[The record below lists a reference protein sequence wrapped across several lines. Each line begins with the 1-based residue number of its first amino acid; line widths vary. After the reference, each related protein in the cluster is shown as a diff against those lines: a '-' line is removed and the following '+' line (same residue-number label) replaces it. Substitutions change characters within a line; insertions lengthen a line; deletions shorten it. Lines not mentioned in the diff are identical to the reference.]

1 MVHYHYHP
9 KNEMKRNVRAF
20 IFLETSLGKETEVA
34 EALWKLDEVKEV
46 HVIPG
51 RNDVLAVVEVSRRL
65 LEPDSQSIYWLT
77 LDRIKGI
84 GDVVNIETLIPIVSM
99 SKWSS

>member
-1 MVHYHYHP
+1 
-9 KNEMKRNVRAF
+9 MKRNVRAF

-84 GDVVNIETLIPIVSM
+84 GDVMNIETLIPIVSM

>member
-1 MVHYHYHP
+1 MVHYHP
-9 KNEMKRNVRAF
+9 KDEMKRHARAF

-51 RNDVLAVVEVSRRL
+51 RKDVLAVVEVSRHL
-65 LEPDSQSIYWLT
+65 LEPDSQSIYWFI
-77 LDRIKGI
+77 LDRIKGVS
-84 GDVVNIETLIPIVSM
+84 DVINTDTLIPIVSM
-99 SKWSS
+99 SKFSS